1 MKQGSGFLG
10 TVLKLFVLLLLIGLL
25 GGAGWFGWGYYTTT
39 NQSFTFKTEK
49 VVKGDLT
56 ATVSSTGTIEP
67 EEVIDIGALLS
78 LPIIKFGPDPEDST
92 KTVDWCT
99 KVEAGSVLAVL
110 DDALYVARR
119 NEAAATV
126 RSAEADL
133 VAKKAIRDQAD
144 REWNRNVQLKPRGG
158 VSNTDYDTALANYE
172 TSKAAVG
179 VSEAAVGLARAQL
192 AEAEVNLGYTVIK
205 SPVKG
210 IIIDRRVNVGQTVVA
225 GISAPSLF
233 LLAKDLTR
241 VQVWVSVNEADI
253 GQIKKGQT
261 AKFTCD
267 AFPGEEFIGTVT
279 KVRLN
284 AMMTQNVVTYTV
296 EVTTPNKDMKLMP
309 YLTAN
314 VKFLVDKREGVKLI
328 PNAALRWRPP
338 VAHVHPD
345 YRSEYEQSLKRRA
358 AAMAEGGASKS
369 NEEKNQQNRGTVWI
383 EEEGFA
389 RPVKVHTGLTD
400 SLQTE
405 VLEVLDKDK
414 NILDVDT
421 PVITGVSQGNANA
434 GTVNPFAP
442 KMFGGAKK

>member
-1 MKQGSGFLG
+1 MKQGSSILG
-10 TVLKLFVLLLLIGLL
+10 TMLKLFVALVLLGLL
-25 GGAGWFGWGYYTTT
+25 GSAGWFAWSYYTTT
-39 NQSFTFKTEK
+39 GQGFTFRTEK

-78 LPIIKFGPDPEDST
+78 LPIVEFGKDPNNST
-92 KTVDWCT
+92 KTVNWCT
-99 KVEAGSVLAVL
+99 QVEKDTVLAKL

-119 NEAAATV
+119 NEAAATL

-133 VAKKAIRDQAD
+133 VAKKAIQAQME

-179 VSEAAVGLARAQL
+179 VSEAAVGLAKAQL

-267 AFPGEEFIGTVT
+267 AFPGEEFTGVVT
-279 KVRLN
+279 EVRLN

-338 VAHVHPD
+338 AVHVHPD
-345 YRSEYEQSLKRRA
+345 YRSEYEQSLKRKA
-358 AAMAEGGASKS
+358 AAMAEGGNSKS
-369 NEEKNQQNRGTVWI
+369 QEDKNQRNRGMVWV
-383 EEEGFA
+383 EHEGFA
-389 RPVKVHTGLTD
+389 RPVKIHTGLTD

-405 VLEVLDKDK
+405 VLEVLDPDK
-414 NILDVDT
+414 SVLDIDT
-421 PVITGVSQGNANA
+421 PVITGISQGNANS

-442 KMFGGAKK
+442 KMFGGKK